1 MKMMRF
7 WGEVVVGVGVC
18 SKAVRRGVCLML
30 ESSYV
35 EGTEEL
41 NMEASKLNNIAGKL
55 DAEKL
60 SKDVVREQVQIAS

>member
-1 MKMMRF
+1 MMRF

-35 EGTEEL
+35 EGNDEL
-41 NMEASKLNNIAGKL
+41 NMEASMLNDIAGKFK
-55 DAEKL
+55 AEKL
-60 SKDVVREQVQIAS
+60 WSTY

>member
-7 WGEVVVGVGVC
+7 WGEVVVGVGEC

-30 ESSYV
+30 ENGYPG
-35 EGTEEL
+35 GTEEL
-41 NMEASKLNNIAGKL
+41 NMEAPKLNNSTGKL

-60 SKDVVREQVQIAS
+60 SKDVVRNAQIAS